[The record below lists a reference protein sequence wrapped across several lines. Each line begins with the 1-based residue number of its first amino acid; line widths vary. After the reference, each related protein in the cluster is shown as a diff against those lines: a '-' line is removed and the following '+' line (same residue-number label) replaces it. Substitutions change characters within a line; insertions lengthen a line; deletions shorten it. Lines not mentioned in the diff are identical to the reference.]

1 MASDDKR
8 SRPAMPLVVGGGI
21 VVLAAAAWAIFSYR
35 HGAGEKVELLTYRLC
50 IGREQKLC
58 PKDTTFVRNQGE
70 DTAARWAQKECA
82 SYKARRIIMNDG
94 PTKDCDCTVADVTCS
109 SE

>member
-1 MASDDKR
+1 MKHMPSDAIR
-8 SRPAMPLVVGGGI
+8 RAIVGGGI
-21 VVLAAAAWAIFSYR
+21 VLVAGAIWAVLTHRNGS
-35 HGAGEKVELLTYRLC
+35 GEKLELLTYRLC

-58 PKDTTFVRNQGE
+58 PNDTAFVRNAGE
-70 DTAARWAQKECA
+70 DTAARWAQRECA
-82 SYKARRIIMNDG
+82 SYKSRRIIINEG